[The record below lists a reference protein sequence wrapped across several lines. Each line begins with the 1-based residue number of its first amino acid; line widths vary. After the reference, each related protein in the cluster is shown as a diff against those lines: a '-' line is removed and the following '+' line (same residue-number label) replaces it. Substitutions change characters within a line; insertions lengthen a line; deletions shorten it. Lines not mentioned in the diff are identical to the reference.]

1 MLPQDFASHIT
12 EIILGAGSLFV
23 FLAKYKEV
31 LSFVWRLLV
40 LLTKPI
46 QCVWRWIKLAQ
57 NFLQQPAENKNEIEN
72 LRKEISSLTSF
83 VKEKLSPNGG
93 SSPIDAIKRIEDR
106 QLASDAR
113 ANALLNDSKLGVF
126 YCDLEGRNV
135 WVNRT
140 YARFIGCGVDEL
152 LGFGWKKFIRTDEL
166 ERYNKIW
173 RTAFQ
178 DGCEFDETVEFLT
191 VEHQKI
197 RLHISVSVIKDIK
210 GKTASYIGQIL
221 PL

>member
-1 MLPQDFASHIT
+1 MLPQEFAAHIT

-23 FLAKYKEV
+23 FLARYRDV
-31 LSFVWRLLV
+31 IGFIYSVFV
-40 LLTKPI
+40 LLSKPFL
-46 QCVWRWIKLAQ
+46 CVWRWIKLARKIETTTS
-57 NFLQQPAENKNEIEN
+57 ENKSEIEN

-135 WVNRT
+135 WANRT

>member
-1 MLPQDFASHIT
+1 MLHEELAKHIT
-12 EIILGAGSLFV
+12 EIIVGFGGLFV
-23 FLAKYKEV
+23 LAAKYKDV
-31 LSFVWRLLV
+31 LSFVWRLVV

-46 QCVWRWIKLAQ
+46 QCVWRWIKLARKIEAST
-57 NFLQQPAENKNEIEN
+57 AENKSDIDF
-72 LRKEISSLTSF
+72 LRKQVSSLDSF
-83 VKEKLSPNGG
+83 VREKLSPNGG

-126 YCDLEGRNV
+126 YCSLDGHNL

-140 YARFIGCGVDEL
+140 FARFIGCGVDEL
-152 LGFGWKKFIRTDEL
+152 LGFGWKKFIRIDEL
-166 ERYNKIW
+166 ERYNKVW
-173 RTAFQ
+173 KSVFH
-178 DGCEFDETVEFLT
+178 DGCEFEEMVEFIT

-197 RLHISVSVIKDIK
+197 RLHISVSVIKDAK
-210 GKTASYIGQIL
+210 GNTASYIGQVL

>member
-1 MLPQDFASHIT
+1 MLPQDFAAHIT
-12 EIILGAGSLFV
+12 EIILGLGSLFV
-23 FLAKYKEV
+23 FLAKYREV
-31 LSFVWRLLV
+31 LSFIWKLLV
-40 LLTKPI
+40 LATKPF
-46 QCVWRWIKLAQ
+46 QCVWRWIKLARKIE
-57 NFLQQPAENKNEIEN
+57 AATVENKGEIEN
-72 LRKEISSLTSF
+72 LRREIASLSCF

-152 LGFGWKKFIRTDEL
+152 LGFGWKKFIKTEEL
-166 ERYNKIW
+166 ERYNRVW
-173 RTAFQ
+173 QAAFK
-178 DGCEFDETVEFLT
+178 DGCEFEDSVEFQT
-191 VEHQKI
+191 VDHQKLV
-197 RLHISVSVIKDIK
+197 LHISVSIIKDTK